1 MHASPNTAAFHPHFA
16 PWLAGPEQLWRTLV
30 GHHDLLREFLARL
43 QATEKGATANHLLLV
58 GPRGIG
64 KTHLLCLADRCVS
77 GRLHVPQDWSGP
89 SKAWTSVFFAE
100 EEYAGQNSLAN
111 FLLNLLDKLR
121 EALPA
126 EQLWNLPP
134 KLHQQM
140 DQAVIDCCFERMER
154 FDRERGGR
162 ILLVIDNLQ
171 KVLQQWPEEEHL
183 RLRSFLSR
191 NSLLVILGS
200 APSVFKEVMDQK
212 AAFHDFFEI
221 RILPELSNEQVLEL
235 LARRFEE
242 DGRLGEFEARRAEL
256 SKKIPAIEILTGG
269 NPRLVLFLY
278 QIATRSAFLD
288 IELALRNLLEEL
300 REYFVRRFD
309 ELPDQARKVLDTIA
323 QMSGP
328 ATPTE
333 IAEAARLKLA
343 LVNAQLKRL
352 KEGHYVR
359 PAKFQ
364 RRRATR
370 YDITERLFRIW
381 RQTATVAGRQRFRFL
396 ADFLKLYFTPEE
408 IREMYSHHRAY
419 LRAAVEIPRAEIM
432 RHVEESFY
440 FQAAGEGALRY
451 DAFSSRMD
459 SLIKIG
465 EWGWAEEEAQYL
477 AAESLKEHDRQG
489 LTVAYRAGAV
499 VHLQAGRRA
508 EALEDIEKLIGIG
521 ANEEAKCAAEEVL
534 DMDQR
539 SPEASRLLGIAAG
552 NMGDHARALEAFRK
566 VAEVSEPTAV
576 LYTYQAIALNNL
588 GRPEE
593 ALRCAEQAVGL
604 DQKSARAYQELG
616 VAAGN
621 LGRHERALQ
630 AFRKAADVGGPTVA
644 LWTNQAGA
652 LDGLGRRQ
660 EALWC
665 AEQAVALNASMAPA
679 WEALGAAAGN
689 LGQHDRALEAFRKA
703 AELSEPTAALYTY
716 QAIALNSLG
725 RREEALRCA
734 EQAIAL
740 DEKTAQAY
748 QELGVAARNLGQYE
762 RALEAFRKAADVGG
776 PTVALWTNQA
786 GALDGL
792 GRRQEALLCAEQAVA
807 LGPSIAFAWEALG
820 AVANNLGQHERALQ
834 AFRRAAELS
843 EPTAALW
850 TNQAIAL
857 NALGRR
863 QEALQ
868 CAERAIALDE
878 KSAPA
883 HQALGAAAGNL
894 GQHERALQAFRKAAD
909 VGGPT
914 AALWTNQAIA
924 LNNLGRHGEA
934 LRCAEQ
940 AIALDE
946 RSAPA
951 HQALGVAVGNLGQHE
966 RALEAFRKAADV
978 SGPTAA
984 LWTNQA
990 LALDDLGRR
999 QEALRCAEQAVAL
1012 DPGMAFAWE
1021 ALGAV
1026 ANNLGQHERA
1036 LQAFR
1041 RAAEVSQPTAALWAN
1056 QAITLNNLG
1065 RHGEALRC
1073 AEQAVALDPSM
1084 ARGREQLGV
1093 AASSLGQ
1100 HERALEALC
1109 RAAELG
1115 GPRSALLTLQ
1125 AATLRHLG
1133 RHQEAL
1139 GAMDAA
1145 LALEP
1150 GSANSWRQKAWVLSA
1165 LERFEDS
1172 LECLE
1177 RARQH
1182 GANDRDYHHDR
1193 GDLLLLSG
1201 QFRDA
1206 LGDLEAGLESQRDDW
1221 DLQVDRL
1228 IGLGCLGQQGPS
1240 MEALPVALAQVQIP
1254 PESTSTVHDFM
1265 CEIGLHCLRRG
1276 EDQISRGLF
1285 AASLGMESWQATDW
1299 FGKQVGN
1306 FLRRVLDVK
1315 PGMFQDFARLLAE
1328 RVKNEGVLR
1337 LLDPFLKANDLLQSK
1352 DLTILEKLFPELREL
1367 VLDIVRHVDPDLHA
1381 QFARLT

>member
-16 PWLAGPEQLWRTLV
+16 PWLAAPEQLWRTLV

-43 QATEKGATANHLLLV
+43 QATEEGATANHLLLV

-64 KTHLLCLADRCVS
+64 KTHLLCLVDRCVS
-77 GRLHVPQDWSGP
+77 GRLHIPQDWSGP

-134 KLHQQM
+134 NLHQQT

-171 KVLQQWPEEEHL
+171 KVLQQWHEEEHL

-242 DGRLGEFEARRAEL
+242 DGRLSEFEARRAEL

-333 IAEAARLKLA
+333 IAEAARLRLA

-364 RRRATR
+364 RQKATR

-408 IREMYSHHRAY
+408 IRALYSHHEQY
-419 LRAAVEIPRAEIM
+419 LRAALDLPREEVI
-432 RHVEESFY
+432 RHVDELFY
-440 FQAAGEGALRY
+440 FQAAAEGPIRY
-451 DAFSSRMD
+451 GAFFTRME
-459 SLIKIG
+459 SLMRIG
-465 EWGWAEEEAQYL
+465 ELRRAEEEAEYF
-477 AAESLKEHDRQG
+477 AAESLEHQDTTG
-489 LTVAYRAGAV
+489 VAAAYNTQAE
-499 VHLQAGRRA
+499 VHLQTGQRLR
-508 EALEDIEKLIGIG
+508 ALEDIERLIAVGG
-521 ANEEAKCAAEEVL
+521 YQQAASAAEKLLQL
-534 DMDQR
+534 DR
-539 SPEASRLLGIAAG
+539 GCAEGWALLGMAVG
-552 NMGDHARALEAFRK
+552 NMGDHARALEKFHSA
-566 VAEVSEPTAV
+566 AESRTPNA
-576 LYTYQAIALNNL
+576 
-588 GRPEE
+588 
-593 ALRCAEQAVGL
+593 
-604 DQKSARAYQELG
+604 
-616 VAAGN
+616 
-621 LGRHERALQ
+621 
-630 AFRKAADVGGPTVA
+630 A
-644 LWTNQAGA
+644 LWTNQAIA
-652 LDGLGRRQ
+652 LNRLNRWA
-660 EALWC
+660 EALYC
-665 AEQAVALNASMAPA
+665 AEQAVALDAGFARA
-679 WEALGAAAGN
+679 WE
-689 LGQHDRALEAFRKA
+689 
-703 AELSEPTAALYTY
+703 
-716 QAIALNSLG
+716 
-725 RREEALRCA
+725 
-734 EQAIAL
+734 
-740 DEKTAQAY
+740 
-748 QELGVAARNLGQYE
+748 ELGVAAADLGQYE
-762 RALEAFRKAADVGG
+762 RALEAFRK
-776 PTVALWTNQA
+776 
-786 GALDGL
+786 
-792 GRRQEALLCAEQAVA
+792 
-807 LGPSIAFAWEALG
+807 
-820 AVANNLGQHERALQ
+820 
-834 AFRRAAELS
+834 
-843 EPTAALW
+843 TAAM
-850 TNQAIAL
+850 
-857 NALGRR
+857 
-863 QEALQ
+863 
-868 CAERAIALDE
+868 
-878 KSAPA
+878 
-883 HQALGAAAGNL
+883 
-894 GQHERALQAFRKAAD
+894 
-909 VGGPT
+909 GGPT
-914 AALWTNQAIA
+914 AALWTNQAGA
-924 LNNLGRHGEA
+924 LDRLGRG
-934 LRCAEQ
+934 
-940 AIALDE
+940 
-946 RSAPA
+946 
-951 HQALGVAVGNLGQHE
+951 
-966 RALEAFRKAADV
+966 
-978 SGPTAA
+978 
-984 LWTNQA
+984 
-990 LALDDLGRR
+990 

-1012 DPGMAFAWE
+1012 DPSMAFAWE

-1041 RAAEVSQPTAALWAN
+1041 RAVEVSQPTVALWTNQAIALNGLGRRQEALQCAERAIALDEKSARAHQELGVAVANLKQHERALEAFRKAAELSEPTAALWTN
-1056 QAITLNNLG
+1056 QAITLNSLGRREEALRCAEQAVGLDQKSARTYQELGVAAANLGQHERALEAFRKAADVSEPTAALWTNQAIALHRLGRSQEALLCAEQAVALDEKSAPAHQQLGVAAGSLRQHERALEAFRKAADVSGPAAALWTNQAIALNNLG
-1065 RHGEALRC
+1065 RREEALWC

-1084 ARGREQLGV
+1084 ARGWEQLGV

-1100 HERALEALC
+1100 HERALGALC
-1109 RAAELG
+1109 KAAELG
-1115 GPRSALLTLQ
+1115 KPRSAVLTLQ
-1125 AATLRHLG
+1125 AKTLRHLG

-1150 GSANSWRQKAWVLSA
+1150 GSANSWQQKAWVLSA

-1172 LECLE
+1172 LECVE

-1201 QFRDA
+1201 QFQDA
-1206 LGDLEAGLESQRDDW
+1206 LGELEAGLELQRDDW
-1221 DLQVDRL
+1221 DLQADRL
-1228 IGLGCLGQQGPS
+1228 IALGCLGQQGPS

-1254 PESTSTVHDFM
+1254 PEAASTVHDFM
-1265 CEIGLHCLRRG
+1265 HEIGLNCLRRG

-1285 AASLGMESWQATDW
+1285 AASLGMESWQATEW

-1315 PGMFQDFARLLAE
+1315 PGMFQNLARLLAK
-1328 RVKNEGVLR
+1328 RVRNEGVLR
-1337 LLDPFLKANDLLQSK
+1337 LLDPFLKASDLLQSK
-1352 DLTILEKLFPELREL
+1352 DLTILEKLFPEVREL
-1367 VLDIVRHVDPDLHA
+1367 VLDIVRRVDPELHG
-1381 QFARLT
+1381 QLKRLT

>member
-16 PWLAGPEQLWRTLV
+16 PWLAAPEQLWRTLV

-64 KTHLLCLADRCVS
+64 KTHLLCLVDRCVS
-77 GRLHVPQDWSGP
+77 GRLHIPQDWSGP

-134 KLHQQM
+134 NLHQQT

-154 FDRERGGR
+154 LDRERGGR

-465 EWGWAEEEAQYL
+465 EWGWAEEEAQYF
-477 AAESLKEHDRQG
+477 AAESLKEHDREG
-489 LTVAYRAGAV
+489 LAVAYRAGAL

-521 ANEEAKCAAEEVL
+521 ANEEAKSAAEKVL
-534 DMDQR
+534 DLDQR
-539 SPEASRLLGIAAG
+539 SADARRLFGVAVG
-552 NMGDHARALEAFRK
+552 NIGDHARALEAFRK
-566 VAEVSEPTAV
+566 AAELSEPTAALWTCQAIALNRLDRPEEALRCAEQAV
-576 LYTYQAIALNNL
+576 GLDQKSARAHQELGVAVANLRQHERALEAFRKAVELSEPTAALYTYQAIALNDLGRHGEALRCAEQAMALDEKSARAHEELGVAVGNL
-588 GRPEE
+588 GQYERALQAFRKAAEVSQPTAALWTNQAITLNSLGRREE

-616 VAAGN
+616 VAAAN
-621 LGRHERALQ
+621 LGQHERALE
-630 AFRKAADVGGPTVA
+630 AYRKAADVSGPTA
-644 LWTNQAGA
+644 PLWTNQAIA
-652 LDGLGRRQ
+652 LNGLGRRQ
-660 EALWC
+660 EALRC
-665 AEQAVALNASMAPA
+665 AEQAIALDEKSARAHQ
-679 WEALGAAAGN
+679 ELGVAAGN

-703 AELSEPTAALYTY
+703 A
-716 QAIALNSLG
+716 
-725 RREEALRCA
+725 
-734 EQAIAL
+734 
-740 DEKTAQAY
+740 
-748 QELGVAARNLGQYE
+748 
-762 RALEAFRKAADVGG
+762 DVG
-776 PTVALWTNQA
+776 
-786 GALDGL
+786 
-792 GRRQEALLCAEQAVA
+792 R
-807 LGPSIAFAWEALG
+807 
-820 AVANNLGQHERALQ
+820 
-834 AFRRAAELS
+834 
-843 EPTAALW
+843 PTAALW
-850 TNQAIAL
+850 TA
-857 NALGRR
+857 
-863 QEALQ
+863 
-868 CAERAIALDE
+868 
-878 KSAPA
+878 
-883 HQALGAAAGNL
+883 
-894 GQHERALQAFRKAAD
+894 
-909 VGGPT
+909 
-914 AALWTNQAIA
+914 QAIA

-946 RSAPA
+946 KSARA
-951 HQALGVAVGNLGQHE
+951 HQELGVAAGNLGQHD
-966 RALEAFRKAADV
+966 RALEAFRKVADV

-984 LWTNQA
+984 SWTNQA
-990 LALDDLGRR
+990 LALDGLGRR

-1012 DPGMAFAWE
+1012 DPTMAFAWE

-1041 RAAEVSQPTAALWAN
+1041 KAAELSTPKATLWMA
-1056 QAITLNNLG
+1056 QAIVLKNLE
-1065 RHGEALRC
+1065 RPAEALRC

-1084 ARGREQLGV
+1084 ARGWEQLGV

-1100 HERALEALC
+1100 YERALGAL
-1109 RAAELG
+1109 RKAAELG
-1115 GPRSALLTLQ
+1115 APRPALLTLQ
-1125 AATLRHLG
+1125 AETLRHLG

-1139 GAMDAA
+1139 EAMDAA

-1150 GSANSWRQKAWVLSA
+1150 GSADAWRRKAWVLSA

-1172 LECLE
+1172 LECVE
-1177 RARQH
+1177 GARQH

-1201 QFRDA
+1201 QFQDA
-1206 LGDLEAGLESQRDDW
+1206 LGDLEAGLELQRDDW
-1221 DLQVDRL
+1221 DLQADRL
-1228 IGLGCLGQQGPS
+1228 IALGCLGQQGPS

-1254 PESTSTVHDFM
+1254 PESASTVHDFM
-1265 CEIGLHCLRRG
+1265 HEIGLNCLRRA

-1285 AASLGMESWQATDW
+1285 AASLGMGSWQATEW

-1315 PGMFQDFARLLAE
+1315 PGMFQSFARLLAE
-1328 RVKNEGVLR
+1328 RVRNEGVLR

-1352 DLTILEKLFPELREL
+1352 DLTILEKLFPEVREL
-1367 VLDIVRHVDPDLHA
+1367 VLDIVRHVDPELHG
-1381 QFARLT
+1381 QLKRLT